1 MTRLIGRLERYYACR
16 HGREAA
22 RVDVQ
27 RAEVLLEV
35 NVEPLAAGVPRVIAG
50 DRNESCRDAAV
61 ARGRRDH
68 GVLDP
73 GVNESVPR
81 HVHEAHELRTVTRDD
96 PAKAVSMHELCPV
109 PLRLVV
115 NARLEANGVKLVD
128 LDVAEAALP
137 GVVDVTQ
144 TQWLSWRA

>member
-1 MTRLIGRLERYYACR
+1 
-16 HGREAA
+16 
-22 RVDVQ
+22 VDKT
-27 RAEVLLEV
+27 
-35 NVEPLAAGVPRVIAG
+35 
-50 DRNESCRDAAV
+50 
-61 ARGRRDH
+61 
-68 GVLDP
+68 
-73 GVNESVPR
+73 VPR
-81 HVHEAHELRTVTRDD
+81 HVHEANER
-96 PAKAVSMHELCPV
+96 AVGSLPGDHPPEAVLMDLVQPV